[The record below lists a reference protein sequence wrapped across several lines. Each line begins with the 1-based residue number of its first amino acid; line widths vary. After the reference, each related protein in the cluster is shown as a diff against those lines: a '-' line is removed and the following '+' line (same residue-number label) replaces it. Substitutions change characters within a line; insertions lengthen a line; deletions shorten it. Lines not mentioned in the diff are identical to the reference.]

1 MSEFST
7 EDCKKKLI
15 ALYPQTQAKFWK
27 RIKKYK
33 NDENQW
39 QRDFDYTQAG
49 YEFSVSLKEAGNIL
63 LEVNYQASS
72 EENTNTLSS
81 ISIPLALRVIGNI
94 GHDLSRLLM
103 GTNMEEKL
111 QDSFSSINPFEEHF
125 LLVLENTINWEQE
138 KDNRSTFNFAQKI
151 DFNSFVLSCHN
162 QGINL
167 LQSYVGYIANQ
178 IIWFMDQD
186 ETYVPYHMGT
196 DNFDD
201 SLPDMVKVLANIRS
215 GYEHNK
221 IIVPLSKESIAEIID
236 GMKEAKEFLEYADDE
251 SYEEMANEAMKAMKY
266 LLKQPLK
273 NNTTK
278 FKI

>member
-7 EDCKKKLI
+7 EDCKKKLME
-15 ALYPQTQAKFWK
+15 LYPQTQAKFWK

-39 QRDFDYTQAG
+39 QRDFEYTQAG
-49 YEFSVSLKEAGNIL
+49 YEFSVSLKEAENIL
-63 LEVNYQASS
+63 IEVNSQVSR
-72 EENTNTLSS
+72 EEDTHT
-81 ISIPLALRVIGNI
+81 ISPLALRVIGNI
-94 GHDLSRLLM
+94 GRDLSRLLM

-111 QDSFSSINPFEEHF
+111 QDSFSSINPFEERF
-125 LLVLENTINWEQE
+125 LLVLENTINWNQP
-138 KDNRSTFNFAQKI
+138 KDARSTFDFAQKI

-167 LQSYVGYIANQ
+167 LESYVGYIANQ

-221 IIVPLSKESIAEIID
+221 IIIPLSQESITEIMD
-236 GMKEAKEFLEYADDE
+236 GMKEAKEFFEYADDE
-251 SYEEMANEAMKAMKY
+251 SYEEVANEAMKAMKY

-273 NNTTK
+273 NNSTK